1 MVLTQSVLVK
11 PPSSQA
17 LLQFNMSNIDGLFP
31 GFVLGDFAVLYGLPH
46 VLTLSSLLAVRA
58 QLPCQLGGLESSVV
72 FIDGGNTF
80 RLYRVSRLARLHHL
94 RPRGVL
100 ERIFI
105 SRAFT
110 MHQMTSLIL
119 DELEEAAEK
128 YDAKLVIISDFQ
140 GLYLDKDIQPEES
153 KEVFSQVCA
162 YVSGFAEKKGT
173 IVLATCL
180 PHPYSRR
187 RAFLHAVVCA
197 RSNVTI
203 SVTNK
208 ATYPYGKQFV
218 LEKHPV
224 FRLGRVDFPCENLTL
239 DEFVRGDE

>member
-1 MVLTQSVLVK
+1 LAQNTVVQSV
-11 PPSSQA
+11 SSHA
-17 LLQFNMSNIDGLFP
+17 VLSFNMQNIDRMFP
-31 GFVLGDFAVLYGLPH
+31 GFVQGDFAVIYGLQH
-46 VLTLSSLLAVRA
+46 VLSLSLLLAVRA

-72 FIDGGNTF
+72 FVDGGNTF

-94 RPRGVL
+94 RPRDVL
-100 ERIFI
+100 RRIFI

-119 DELEEAAEK
+119 DDLEEATEK
-128 YDAKLVIISDFQ
+128 HDAKLAIISDFQ
-140 GLYLDKDIQPEES
+140 GLYLDKDIPPEES

-162 YVSGFAEKKGT
+162 YISEFAEKKSI

-187 RAFLHAVVCA
+187 RAFLHAVACA

-208 ATYPYGKQFV
+208 RTYPFGKQFV
-218 LEKHPV
+218 LEKHPL
-224 FRLGRVDFPCENLTL
+224 FRLGSVDFPCENLTL
-239 DEFVRGDE
+239 DDFMMGDQ